1 MGISYFFCNFEDI
14 KFNRMDKST
23 TATKRK
29 KNPVDI
35 ADIGRLQPQALEL
48 EKAVLGA
55 LMLEKDAFYE
65 VSEILKDECFYEP
78 RHQDIFKAIQQL
90 AVKQKPVDILTV
102 QEQLKLE
109 GVLEEVGGAY
119 YLAELSSKVVSTA
132 HLEYHARIVAQKHL
146 ARALISYTS
155 EIQGDAYDEAMDVDE
170 LMQKAESKL
179 FELSQQN
186 LKKDVIQINPII
198 DEALNILNLAAK
210 REDGLSGIE
219 SGFHALDKIT
229 SGWQNSDLIIIAA
242 RPAMGKTA
250 LALSMIRNMAVD
262 NKQPVAIFSMEMSN
276 VQLVNRLIVNV
287 CEIEGEKIKSGRL
300 QDFEWYQLDQKIKD
314 LYDAPIFIDDTPSLS
329 VFEFATKARQLI
341 REHQIKLIVIDYL
354 QLMNAS
360 AKGLKYANRQEEVM
374 TISRSLKA
382 LAKELNIPIIAL
394 SQVNRASANR
404 AGIMGVPVNEA
415 KRPQLSDLRESGAIE
430 QDADLVV
437 FIHRPEYYRI
447 LEDENQNSLVGIAEL
462 IIAKHRNGATG
473 DIRLRFRSNF
483 AKFSNLEDD
492 AFFNG
497 EDQPIL
503 SSRVNYQA
511 GEDFDF
517 DTDS

>member
-1 MGISYFFCNFEDI
+1 MGISYFFCTFEDI

-23 TATKRK
+23 TTTKRK
-29 KNPVDI
+29 KTPVDI

-78 RHQDIFKAIQQL
+78 RHQYIFNAIRKL
-90 AVKQKPVDILTV
+90 AIKQKPVDILTV

-119 YLAELSSKVVSTA
+119 YLAELTSNVVSTA

-155 EIQGDAYDEAMDVDE
+155 EIQRDAYDEAMDVDE
-170 LMQKAESKL
+170 LMQNAEKGL
-179 FELSQQN
+179 FELSQLN
-186 LKKDVIQINPII
+186 LRKDVIQINPII

-250 LALSMIRNMAVD
+250 LALSMVRNIAVD

-329 VFEFATKARQLI
+329 VFEFATKARRLI

-430 QDADLVV
+430 QDADLVI

>member
-1 MGISYFFCNFEDI
+1 
-14 KFNRMDKST
+14 
-23 TATKRK
+23 
-29 KNPVDI
+29 
-35 ADIGRLQPQALEL
+35 
-48 EKAVLGA
+48 
-55 LMLEKDAFYE
+55 
-65 VSEILKDECFYEP
+65 
-78 RHQDIFKAIQQL
+78 
-90 AVKQKPVDILTV
+90 
-102 QEQLKLE
+102 
-109 GVLEEVGGAY
+109 
-119 YLAELSSKVVSTA
+119 
-132 HLEYHARIVAQKHL
+132 
-146 ARALISYTS
+146 
-155 EIQGDAYDEAMDVDE
+155 
-170 LMQKAESKL
+170 
-179 FELSQQN
+179 
-186 LKKDVIQINPII
+186 
-198 DEALNILNLAAK
+198 
-210 REDGLSGIE
+210 
-219 SGFHALDKIT
+219 
-229 SGWQNSDLIIIAA
+229 
-242 RPAMGKTA
+242 MGKTA

-329 VFEFATKARQLI
+329 VFEFATKARRLI

-430 QDADLVV
+430 QDADLVI

>member
-1 MGISYFFCNFEDI
+1 MGISYFFCTFEDI

-23 TATKRK
+23 TTTKRK
-29 KNPVDI
+29 KTSVNI

-329 VFEFATKARQLI
+329 VFEFA
-341 REHQIKLIVIDYL
+341 
-354 QLMNAS
+354 
-360 AKGLKYANRQEEVM
+360 
-374 TISRSLKA
+374 
-382 LAKELNIPIIAL
+382 P
-394 SQVNRASANR
+394 
-404 AGIMGVPVNEA
+404 
-415 KRPQLSDLRESGAIE
+415 RPDG
-430 QDADLVV
+430 
-437 FIHRPEYYRI
+437 
-447 LEDENQNSLVGIAEL
+447 
-462 IIAKHRNGATG
+462 
-473 DIRLRFRSNF
+473 
-483 AKFSNLEDD
+483 
-492 AFFNG
+492 
-497 EDQPIL
+497 
-503 SSRVNYQA
+503 
-511 GEDFDF
+511 
-517 DTDS
+517 